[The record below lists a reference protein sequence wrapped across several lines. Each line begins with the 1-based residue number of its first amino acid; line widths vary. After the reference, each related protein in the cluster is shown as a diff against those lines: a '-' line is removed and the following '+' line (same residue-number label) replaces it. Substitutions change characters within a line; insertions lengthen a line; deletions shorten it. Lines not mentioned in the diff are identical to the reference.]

1 MRGKVCLVTGATGG
15 IGFEI
20 ALGLAC
26 LGATTIMIGRDR
38 ARGEAAL
45 AAVRERSGSA
55 TVDLL
60 LADLAAQRQVRQLAT
75 DFKARHDRLHVLVN
89 NAGIVA
95 GRRMLTEDGIERTFA
110 VNHLA
115 PFLLTTLLLDALVAS
130 APARVVTVSSDAHRA
145 GRIDF
150 ADLSDERRY
159 RGLRAYCDSK
169 LANVLF
175 TYELARR
182 LAGTGVTATCVHP
195 GSVGTNWG
203 LGVGGLFAFGYRLTR
218 RFMLTP
224 EQGARPALY
233 AAAAPALEGV
243 TGRYFTQKGETRS
256 SPTSYDQSLAER
268 LWDVSARLTHT
279 AGEAPAPASL
289 SA

>member
-15 IGFEI
+15 IGLEI
-20 ALGLAC
+20 ALGLAR
-26 LGATTIMIGRDR
+26 LGATTVMVGRDR
-38 ARGEAAL
+38 ARSEAAL
-45 AAVRERSGSA
+45 AGVKERSGSA
-55 TVDLL
+55 TVELL
-60 LADLAAQRQVRQLAT
+60 LADLSSQRQVRQLAA

-89 NAGIVA
+89 IAGIVA
-95 GRRMLTEDGIERTFA
+95 GRRTLTEDGIERTFA

-115 PFLLTTLLLDALVAS
+115 PFLLTTLLLEVLVAS

-150 ADLSDERRY
+150 MDLNCVRRY

-203 LGVGGLFAFGYRLTR
+203 LGVGGIFAFGYRLAR

-233 AAAAPALEGV
+233 AATAPALEGV
-243 TGRYFTQKGETRS
+243 TGRYFTQKGEVRS
-256 SPTSYDQSLAER
+256 SPASYDQSLAER
-268 LWDVSARLTHT
+268 LWEVSARLTHS
-279 AGEAPAPASL
+279 AGDAPAPAPV
-289 SA
+289 AA